1 MERIEVQYVNEY
13 GRKESMGGLAFIALT
28 TFGFL
33 VAVGALCAF
42 LWVTR

>member
-13 GRKESMGGLAFIALT
+13 RKKESMGGLAFVALT
-28 TFGFL
+28 SLGFL

-42 LWVTR
+42 LWVMR

>member
-33 VAVGALCAF
+33 VAVGALCTL
-42 LWVTR
+42 LWVIR

>member
-13 GRKESMGGLAFIALT
+13 RKKESMGGLAFVALT
-28 TFGFL
+28 SLGFL